1 VVAGLVAT
9 TAAVITAATLAS
21 GDDGPRAAATKIEH
35 VIVIFDENE
44 SFDHYFGTYPNATNP
59 PGDPVFTAM
68 AGTPT
73 PNGLTPALLT
83 ANPNSANPSRLARSQ
98 AVTCGQNHNYADE
111 QLAFDNGAMDKFVEH
126 TAGGTCTDKSIVMD
140 YYDGNTVTAMWNL
153 AQNFALSDHYFSSTF
168 GPSTVGALNL
178 VAGNTHG
185 ATTPGSGVENG
196 TVIADPQPAGDDCGS
211 GSTTLSGQNIGDLM
225 NSAGMTWGWF
235 QGGFKPTS
243 YSGAT
248 AICGATHAN
257 VAGGAS
263 ADYVPHHEPFQYFA
277 STRNGHHLA
286 PTSTAMIGHADQA
299 NHQYDLTDFDAAV
312 TAGNLPQVS
321 FLKAAAFEDG
331 HPGYSGPLDEQ
342 RWVAR
347 VLDEVQQSPDW
358 ATTAVF
364 VTYDDSDGWY
374 DHVMATITQ
383 GSDGP
388 SDQLGG
394 PGICGP
400 APGVGVYKDR
410 CGPGPRLPL
419 LVVSPWVTPNSL
431 HSTQLEQAS
440 IIRFIEDNWALG
452 RIGDQSFD
460 TRAAPLDGMFDFNT
474 GHARAPKV
482 FLDPETGT
490 VLGAPPGGVVAAPP
504 LPPPPLPPPPP
515 PPAEITPPP
524 APPPVAPPP
533 PPPPAS
539 VVRPKLTATAKRSGK
554 KLVLSLRVTG
564 LKASAGKITAT
575 VKLSRN
581 GKLIATGKGTVK
593 SGKLRLTL
601 KAKKKLAKGSYKLT
615 VTTIQPRRKATL
627 TTTLKVK

>member
-1 VVAGLVAT
+1 MRLRARGVVAGLAAT
-9 TAAVITAATLAS
+9 AAAVITAATLAT
-21 GDDGPRAAATKIEH
+21 GDGGQRAAATQIEH

-59 PGDPVFTAM
+59 PGDPVFTAK

-111 QLAFDNGAMDKFVEH
+111 QKAFNGGLMNKFVEY
-126 TAGGTCTDKSIVMD
+126 TAGGGCTDKSIVMD
-140 YYDGNTVTAMWNL
+140 YYDGNTVTALWNV
-153 AQNFALSDHYFSSTF
+153 AQNFAISDNYFASTF
-168 GPSTVGALNL
+168 GPSTPGALNL
-178 VAGNTHG
+178 IAGNTHG
-185 ATTPGSGVENG
+185 ATTPGSGIENG
-196 TVIADPQPAGDDCGS
+196 TVIGSVQPAGDDCSTGS
-211 GSTTLSGQNIGDLM
+211 VTLSGQNIGNLM
-225 NSAGMTWGWF
+225 NAAGMTWGWF

-243 YSGAT
+243 YNGAT
-248 AICGATHAN
+248 AVCGAAHAN
-257 VAGGAS
+257 VAGGVVG
-263 ADYVPHHEPFQYFA
+263 DYIPHHQPFQYYA
-277 STRNGHHLA
+277 STRNSHHLP
-286 PTSTAMIGHADQA
+286 PTSTAMIGHTDQA
-299 NHQYDLTDFDAAV
+299 NHQYDLRDFDAAV
-312 TAGNLPQVS
+312 AAGNLPQVS

-342 RWVAR
+342 RWIAR

-364 VTYDDSDGWY
+364 ITYDDSDGWY
-374 DHVMATITQ
+374 DHVMPTITQ

-394 PGICGP
+394 PGVCG
-400 APGVGVYKDR
+400 APPGPGVYKDR

-440 IIRFIEDNWALG
+440 IIRFIEDNWSLG

-460 TRAAPLDGMFDFNT
+460 SRAAPLDSMFDFDA

-482 FLDPETGT
+482 FLDPASGT

-504 LPPPPLPPPPP
+504 LPPPPPPPP
-515 PPAEITPPP
+515 PPAVVT
-524 APPPVAPPP
+524 PPP
-533 PPPPAS
+533 PPP
-539 VVRPKLTATAKRSGK
+539 VTKPKLTATAKRSGK
-554 KLVLSLRVTG
+554 KLVISLKVTG
-564 LKASAGKITAT
+564 LSASAGKITAT

-601 KAKKKLAKGSYKLT
+601 RAKRNLAKGAYKLT
-615 VTTIQPRRKATL
+615 VTFVQPRKKTTL
-627 TTTLKVK
+627 STTLKVK